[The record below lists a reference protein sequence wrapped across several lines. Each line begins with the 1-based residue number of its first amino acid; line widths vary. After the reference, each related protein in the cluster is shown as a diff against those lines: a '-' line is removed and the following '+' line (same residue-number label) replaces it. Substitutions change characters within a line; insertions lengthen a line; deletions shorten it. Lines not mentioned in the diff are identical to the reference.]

1 MTKTPKA
8 TRTEWLRRAREALG
22 GAVTSFVLPESHAI
36 VLSHGLGSRVVDV
49 DGRDYIDYVL
59 GSGPLIL
66 GHAHPA
72 IVEAVSRQAALGSTF
87 YTLTPA
93 AIELAQEIIRAVPCA
108 EQIKFVSTGTEAT
121 FHALRIAR
129 AYTGRTKILKFEGAF
144 HGVHDYALISAFP
157 AVPSDLPKG
166 QPDSAGIPPQVA
178 ETVLVSRW
186 NDLDVTR
193 ALIEQH
199 AEELA
204 AVICEPLQRALP
216 PAPGF
221 LNGLR
226 ELTERYGILLIFD
239 EVVTGFRLAY
249 GGAQE
254 RYGVVP
260 DLATFGKALSGGYPL
275 AAIAGRREIM
285 ALTDPTRRSRGEPV
299 AHLSGTLNGN
309 PLAAA
314 AGLATLHVLRQ
325 PGVYDYLYRI
335 SEQLRTGL
343 RELAAARGIPL
354 QVIGEGAVLQI
365 VFAEEE
371 PRDYAALLRA
381 DRERAVR
388 FGLACLER
396 GLFVNPGEKLYL
408 SLAHSEADIARTLE
422 IFSAA
427 LDTVLSDANATASD

>member
-1 MTKTPKA
+1 MPI
-8 TRTEWLRRAREALG
+8 TRSAVHSDWVRRGRAVLG
-22 GAVTSFVLPESHAI
+22 GAVTSFVLPESHAV

-49 DGRDYIDYVL
+49 DGREYIDYVL

-72 IVEAVSRQAALGSTF
+72 VVEAVSRQAALGSTF

-93 AIELAQEIIRAVPCA
+93 AIELAEEIVRAVPCA
-108 EQIKFVSTGTEAT
+108 EVVKFVSTGSEAT

-129 AYTGRTKILKFEGAF
+129 AYTGRTKVLKFEGGF
-144 HGVHDYALISAFP
+144 HGWHDYALMSAFP
-157 AVPSDLPKG
+157 AAPSDYPRPR
-166 QPDSAGIPPQVA
+166 PDSAGIPQPVS

-186 NDLDVTR
+186 NDLDLTR
-193 ALIEQH
+193 AIIEQH
-199 AEELA
+199 ADDLA

-221 LNGLR
+221 LSGLR
-226 ELTERYGILLIFD
+226 ELTQRHGILLVFD

-285 ALTDPTRRSRGEPV
+285 ALTDFGRRARGEPF
-299 AHLSGTLNGN
+299 AYLSGTLNGN
-309 PLAAA
+309 PVAAA
-314 AGLATLHVLRQ
+314 AGLATLSVLRQ
-325 PGVYDYLYRI
+325 PGVYDHLYRI
-335 SEQLRTGL
+335 TERLKAGL
-343 RELAAARGIPL
+343 RELASARGIPL
-354 QVIGEGAVLQI
+354 QAIGDGPVFQV
-365 VFAEEE
+365 VFADEE
-371 PRDYAALLRA
+371 PRDYAGMLRA
-381 DRERAVR
+381 DRERAVQ

-396 GLFVNPGEKLYL
+396 GLFVNPGEKFYV
-408 SLAHSEADIARTLE
+408 SLAHTDDDVDRTLE
-422 IFSAA
+422 VFAAA
-427 LDTVLSDANATASD
+427 LDAVCSGRASSGS

>member
-1 MTKTPKA
+1 MPI
-8 TRTEWLRRAREALG
+8 TRSAVHSDWVRRGRTVLG
-22 GAVTSFVLPESHAI
+22 GAVTSFVLPESHAV

-49 DGRDYIDYVL
+49 DGREYIDYVL

-72 IVEAVSRQAALGSTF
+72 VVEAVSRQAALGSTF

-93 AIELAQEIIRAVPCA
+93 AIELAEEIVRAVPCA
-108 EQIKFVSTGTEAT
+108 EVVKFVSTGSEAT

-129 AYTGRTKILKFEGAF
+129 AYTGRTKVLKFEGGF
-144 HGVHDYALISAFP
+144 HGWHDYALMSAFP
-157 AVPSDLPKG
+157 AEPSDYPRPR
-166 QPDSAGIPPQVA
+166 PDSAGIPQPVA

-186 NDLDVTR
+186 NDLDLTR
-193 ALIEQH
+193 AIIEQH
-199 AEELA
+199 AEDLA

-221 LNGLR
+221 LSGLR
-226 ELTERYGILLIFD
+226 ELTQRHGILLVFD

-275 AAIAGRREIM
+275 AAIAGRREVM
-285 ALTDPTRRSRGEPV
+285 AVTDFARRGRGEPF
-299 AHLSGTLNGN
+299 AYLSGTLNGH
-309 PLAAA
+309 PAAAA
-314 AGLATLHVLRQ
+314 AGLATLSVLRQ
-325 PGVYDYLYRI
+325 PGVYDHLYRI
-335 SEQLRTGL
+335 TERLKAGL
-343 RELAAARGIPL
+343 RELASARGIPL
-354 QVIGEGAVLQI
+354 QVIGDGPVFQV

-371 PRDYAALLRA
+371 PRDYAGMLRA
-381 DRERAVR
+381 DRERAME

-396 GLFVNPGEKLYL
+396 GLFVNPGEKFYV
-408 SLAHSEADIARTLE
+408 SLAHTDEDVDRTLE
-422 IFSAA
+422 VFAAA
-427 LDTVLSDANATASD
+427 LDAVCSGRASSGS

>member
-1 MTKTPKA
+1 MRSPA
-8 TRTEWLRRAREALG
+8 HADWLRRGQAVLG
-22 GAVTSFVLPESHAI
+22 GALNSFVLPESHAI

-49 DGRDYIDYVL
+49 DGRAYIDYVL

-72 IVEAVSRQAALGSTF
+72 VVEAVSRQAALGSTF

-93 AIELAQEIIRAVPCA
+93 AIELAEEIVRAVPCA
-108 EQIKFVSTGTEAT
+108 EVVKFVSSGSEAT

-129 AYTGRTKILKFEGAF
+129 TYTGRTKVLKFEGGF
-144 HGVHDYALISAFP
+144 HGTHDYALMSAFP
-157 AVPSDLPKG
+157 AEPSDFPVPR
-166 QPDSAGIPPQVA
+166 PDSAGIPPQVA
-178 ETVLVSRW
+178 DTVLVSRW
-186 NDLDVTR
+186 NDLEGTR

-216 PAPGF
+216 PEPGF
-221 LNGLR
+221 LSGLR
-226 ELTERYGILLIFD
+226 ELTAKHGIVLIFD

-275 AAIAGRREIM
+275 AAVAGRREIM
-285 ALTDPTRRSRGEPV
+285 AVTAFDRRGRGEPF
-299 AHLSGTLNGN
+299 AYLSGTLNGN
-309 PLAAA
+309 PVAAA
-314 AGLATLHVLRQ
+314 AGLATLAVLRQ
-325 PGVYDYLYRI
+325 PGVYEHLYRI
-335 SEQLRTGL
+335 TSQLTTGL
-343 RELAAARGIPL
+343 RELAAARGVPL
-354 QVIGEGAVLQI
+354 QVIGDGPVFQV
-365 VFAEEE
+365 VFAEEV
-371 PRDYAALLRA
+371 PRDYAGLLRA

-396 GLFVNPGEKLYL
+396 GLFVNPGEKFYV
-408 SLAHSEADIARTLE
+408 SLAHSDEDVERTLDV
-422 IFSAA
+422 FAAA
-427 LDTVLSDANATASD
+427 LDAVLTGSTHER